1 MKRHLRCLFTLLSM
15 LLVPAAMRAQETFT
29 IFSLN
34 PDDWNYDIPIPG
46 DWADSYTKTEFIVP
60 GTYLTGDGFF
70 GSDIT
75 DMTFYGING
84 NENVSWPGTHF
95 KVFLKEVN
103 NQVLSSFTGYND
115 ATVVYE
121 GSLSV
126 VNGQM
131 KIIFTTPFVYHGG
144 NLLIGVYNTSS
155 QGTANTIGWRGEHVW
170 DNAAVVGV
178 RYFNESFNNLE
189 AEPDNFIPMVT
200 FGYTPNV
207 ITCPAPTGLDITIN
221 GTSATMTW
229 DDNPDAVDWQI
240 NIGGYWVNFI
250 VATEPHYT
258 FTGLIPNESYYINI
272 RTNCGGGYTSNWS
285 GLFITI
291 PGDCTP
297 PSNLNADNITF
308 TSAKV
313 SWNGCGLLH
322 DETFELRYP

>member
-1 MKRHLRCLFTLLSM
+1 
-15 LLVPAAMRAQETFT
+15 
-29 IFSLN
+29 
-34 PDDWNYDIPIPG
+34 
-46 DWADSYTKTEFIVP
+46 
-60 GTYLTGDGFF
+60 
-70 GSDIT
+70 
-75 DMTFYGING
+75 MTFYGING

-170 DNAAVVGV
+170 ENAAVVGV

-189 AEPDNFIPMVT
+189 VEPDNFIPMVT

-258 FTGLIPNESYYINI
+258 FTGLIPNESYY
-272 RTNCGGGYTSNWS
+272 
-285 GLFITI
+285 
-291 PGDCTP
+291 
-297 PSNLNADNITF
+297 
-308 TSAKV
+308 
-313 SWNGCGLLH
+313 
-322 DETFELRYP
+322 